1 MMLNSSR
8 LGNLVLGV
16 VVAILLSAC
25 APDPQDDIPLFESY
39 LKENINKKSNDPYIS
54 SYVRPEDEMYEYLS
68 KLQRGQGFRSIL
80 EPLIERGNIEA
91 MVWMGRG
98 KVNQLEVRGEVIA
111 LLGKAMKA
119 GDPLAALALSSGG
132 EECWWFGKGSLTSL
146 VANDLGVEVPSNIE
160 TCSEENWNKAQQGI
174 KKLADKGDLS
184 AQYYLLK
191 RVRIDNPEETRESR
205 DKYIKEIVRLAEGYY
220 YKPMMDYV
228 DSIFERKRKGKNI
241 QITGKTPEL
250 ERLGVDLMTI
260 AANHNYIPAINFLI
274 EYKHQSIHIDDPL
287 FEQGMMLGSPRAV
300 TGKIVLFTRNG
311 AKHLSNREIYYYG
324 RVYESISGDNRHLIT
339 KYKEGSLSE
348 EERQKIDAEVAK
360 VTEQITPMVYI
371 DRFTDRTNWV
381 DR

>member
-1 MMLNSSR
+1 MFYFDNVYKSALT
-8 LGNLVLGV
+8 LFAVLM
-16 VVAILLSAC
+16 LSAC
-25 APDPQDDIPLFESY
+25 APDPQDDIPLFKSY
-39 LKENINKKSNDPYIS
+39 IKENIDKSSDDPYIS
-54 SYVRPEDEMYEYLS
+54 SYVTPKDDMYQFLR
-68 KLQRGQGFRSIL
+68 LMQQGRGELEPL
-80 EPLIERGNIEA
+80 EPLILNGNTEA
-91 MVWMGRG
+91 MVWKART
-98 KVNQLEVRGEVIA
+98 NSNDINVRSETIT

-146 VANDLGVEVPSNIE
+146 AANDLGEEIPSNIE

-191 RVRIDNPEETRESR
+191 RERIDNPEETRESR
-205 DKYIKEIVRLAEGYY
+205 DKYIKEIIRLAEGHY
-220 YKPMMDYV
+220 YKPLKDYV
-228 DSIFERKRKGKNI
+228 DSIFERKVKDS
-241 QITGKTPEL
+241 QLTGKTPEL
-250 ERLGVDLMTI
+250 EKLAVDLMMI
-260 AANHNYIPAINFLI
+260 AASHNYIPAINFLI
-274 EYKHQSIHIDDPL
+274 DYQWKTISINNPL
-287 FEQGMMLGSPRAV
+287 FDKGMMLGSGGTV
-300 TGKIVLFTRNG
+300 SWLLTIF
-311 AKHLSNREIYYYG
+311 AKHNKSIFSQREIYFYASI
-324 RVYESISGDNRHLIT
+324 YEFITGNNRYLVT

>member
-1 MMLNSSR
+1 MMLTYSR
-8 LGNLVLGV
+8 LTPFLFGL
-16 VVAILLSAC
+16 VVAFFLSAC
-25 APDPQDDIPLFESY
+25 APDRQDDIPLFQSY
-39 LKENINKKSNDPYIS
+39 IKENINKISDDPYIS
-54 SYVRPEDEMYEYLS
+54 SYVRPEDEMFEYLR
-68 KLQRGQGFRSIL
+68 KLQRGQGYRTIL

-98 KVNQLEVRGEVIA
+98 KVNQIEDRGEVIA

-146 VANDLGVEVPSNIE
+146 AANDLGEEIPSNIE

-184 AQYYLLK
+184 AQYYLLE
-191 RVRIDNPEETRESR
+191 RQRIDNPEETRESR
-205 DKYIKEIVRLAEGYY
+205 DFYIKEIIRLAEGHY

-228 DSIFERKRKGKNI
+228 ESIFHRDRRHDRLIGN
-241 QITGKTPEL
+241 TPEL
-250 ERLGVDLMTI
+250 EKLGVELMTI

-274 EYKHQSIHIDDPL
+274 EYQWETIDANDPL
-287 FEQGMMLGSPRAV
+287 FNKGIMLGSPNTV
-300 TGKIVLFTRNG
+300 TWLLNIF
-311 AKHLSNREIYYYG
+311 AKQFEKEFSAEDIYFYS
-324 RVYESISGDNRHLIT
+324 SIFEFIT
-339 KYKEGSLSE
+339 GSDDMFSRKFEEGSLSE
-348 EERQKIDAEVAK
+348 KERQEIDAEVAK

-371 DRFTDRTNWV
+371 DRFTERTNWV